1 VTVDALKDKIEEVIS
16 RKIRPVLRADN
27 GDIALLE
34 IASDGIAKVRL
45 SGACATCPGAEQ
57 TLSELISSELME
69 ACPEIKGVVQ
79 VNQVSGE
86 LINQAL
92 NILRK
97 KK

>member
-1 VTVDALKDKIEEVIS
+1 VDALKDKIEEVIS
-16 RKIRPVLRADN
+16 RKIRPALQADH

-34 IASDGIAKVRL
+34 ITSDAIVKVKL
-45 SGACATCPGAEQ
+45 SGACATCPAAGQ
-57 TLSELISSELME
+57 TLSELVSTELME
-69 ACPEIKGVVQ
+69 ACPEVKGVIQ
-79 VNQVSGE
+79 VNQVSDE